1 MKATLTVWNASFLF
15 LTTAMYLGTGWSM
28 WLFQFPV
35 APQLTPSTY
44 YWVFVPQVAS
54 ATTFFTWM
62 TSLMMLSAL
71 IMIWL
76 EWKTDMRWV
85 PIVVLLAV
93 LTATGLTVKFIF
105 PYNNAMSAGIHDPG
119 QLQDILTKW
128 MTLNKVRVS
137 LWTVQWAAMMWYF
150 GRRTY
155 EAVIS
160 GQRSVNSMVGSR

>member
-1 MKATLTVWNASFLF
+1 MKAALTVWNASFLF

-35 APQLTPSTY
+35 APHLTPDTY
-44 YWVFVPQVAS
+44 YWAFVPQVAS

-105 PYNNAMSAGIHDPG
+105 PYNNAMSAGIHDPV
-119 QLQDILTKW
+119 QLQEILTKW
-128 MTLNKVRVS
+128 IAWNKVRVS

-150 GRRTY
+150 GRRAWQGIHATQ
-155 EAVIS
+155 A
-160 GQRSVNSMVGSR
+160 

>member
-1 MKATLTVWNASFLF
+1 MKPVLTVWNASFLF

-35 APQLTPSTY
+35 APHLTPDTY

-76 EWKTDMRWV
+76 EWKTGMRWV

-105 PYNNAMSAGIHDPG
+105 PYNNAMSAGIHDPV
-119 QLQDILTKW
+119 QLQEILGKW
-128 MTLNKVRVS
+128 MTLNKVRVL

-150 GRRTY
+150 GRRMLQ
-155 EAVIS
+155 AI
-160 GQRSVNSMVGSR
+160 RSTQS

>member
-1 MKATLTVWNASFLF
+1 VKAALTVWNASFLF

-35 APQLTPSTY
+35 APHLTPDTY
-44 YWVFVPQVAS
+44 YWAFVPQVAS

-62 TSLMMLSAL
+62 TSLMMLSAV

-105 PYNNAMSAGIHDPG
+105 PYNNAMSAGIHDPV
-119 QLQDILTKW
+119 QLQEILTKW
-128 MTLNKVRVS
+128 IAWNKVRVS

-150 GRRTY
+150 GRRAWQGIHATQ
-155 EAVIS
+155 A
-160 GQRSVNSMVGSR
+160 

>member
-1 MKATLTVWNASFLF
+1 MKAAISVWNASFLF

-28 WLFQFPV
+28 WLFQFPI
-35 APQLTPSTY
+35 APHLSPDTY
-44 YWVFVPQVAS
+44 YWAFVPQVAS

-76 EWKTDMRWV
+76 EWKGGIRWV

-105 PYNNAMSAGIHDPG
+105 PYNNAMSAGIRERGERKTDTCELPPWG
-119 QLQDILTKW
+119 GGLPCWLGVAPCKSTA
-128 MTLNKVRVS
+128 S
-137 LWTVQWAAMMWYF
+137 LAFDA
-150 GRRTY
+150 GLR
-155 EAVIS
+155 
-160 GQRSVNSMVGSR
+160 

>member
-1 MKATLTVWNASFLF
+1 MKAALAVWNASFLF

-35 APQLTPSTY
+35 ASHLTPETY
-44 YWVFVPQVAS
+44 YWAFVPQVAS

-105 PYNNAMSAGIHDPG
+105 PYNNAMSAGIHDPV
-119 QLQDILTKW
+119 QLQKILAKW
-128 MTLNKVRVS
+128 IALNKVRVS
-137 LWTVQWAAMMWYF
+137 LWTVQWTAMMWYF
-150 GRRTY
+150 GRRTWQ
-155 EAVIS
+155 AL
-160 GQRSVNSMVGSR
+160 RSTQA

>member
-1 MKATLTVWNASFLF
+1 VKVTFSVINSSFLF

-35 APQLTPSTY
+35 APRLTPDTY
-44 YWVFVPQVAS
+44 YWAFVPQVAS

-76 EWKTDMRWV
+76 EWKNGVRWV

-93 LTATGLTVKFIF
+93 LAATGLTVKFIF
-105 PYNNAMSAGIHDPG
+105 PYNNAMTAGIHDQA
-119 QLQDILTKW
+119 QLQEILSKW
-128 MTLNKVRVS
+128 MALNKVRVS
-137 LWTVQWAAMMWYF
+137 LWTVQWASMMWYF
-150 GRRTY
+150 GRKACQALRL
-155 EAVIS
+155 S
-160 GQRSVNSMVGSR
+160 QP